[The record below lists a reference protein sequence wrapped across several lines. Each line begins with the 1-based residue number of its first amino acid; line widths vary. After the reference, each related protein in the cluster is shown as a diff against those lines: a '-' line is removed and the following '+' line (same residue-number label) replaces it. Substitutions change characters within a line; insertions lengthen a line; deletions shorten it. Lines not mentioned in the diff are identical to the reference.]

1 MCQIYARYWG
11 DTGEKKIQNLGTI
24 ELTEQI
30 KLQWW
35 CHMVELQFIKDRF
48 DKIGNKRKWS
58 LEEGM
63 IKQKS
68 EEIAFK

>member
-1 MCQIYARYWG
+1 M
-11 DTGEKKIQNLGTI
+11 L
-24 ELTEQI
+24 
-30 KLQWW
+30 
-35 CHMVELQFIKDRF
+35 HFIKGRF
-48 DKIGNKRKWS
+48 DNIGDNRKRS